1 MNVIK
6 KLENMNM
13 YQLQKI
19 CQKVNVSCPKTKRNT
34 IQALLKP
41 LKMKYK
47 MKHKMKHMTVN
58 EKMLQELENYRK
70 QKQLQKLQKK
80 SVRRGVNKKQKC
92 YREIQNV
99 NEIHNKIQ
107 RDIRLKNLV
116 SKHRHKLL
124 KYKTKI
130 LTDCLQGKKSS
141 NVRP

>member
-13 YQLQKI
+13 YQLQQI

-70 QKQLQKLQKK
+70 QKQLQKLQKD
-80 SVRRGVNKKQKC
+80 SVDKKQKC
-92 YREIQNV
+92 YRKIQNV
-99 NEIHNKIQ
+99 NKIHNAIQ

>member
-13 YQLQKI
+13 YQLQQI
-19 CQKVNVSCPKTKRNT
+19 CQKVNVICPKTKRNT

-47 MKHKMKHMTVN
+47 MKHMTVN
-58 EKMLQELENYRK
+58 EGVLKQLENYRK
-70 QKQLQKLQKK
+70 QKQLQKK
-80 SVRRGVNKKQKC
+80 SVRKGVNKKQKC

-116 SKHRHKLL
+116 SKRRHKLL

-130 LTDCLQGKKSS
+130 LTDCLQDKKSS

>member
-1 MNVIK
+1 
-6 KLENMNM
+6 
-13 YQLQKI
+13 
-19 CQKVNVSCPKTKRNT
+19 
-34 IQALLKP
+34 
-41 LKMKYK
+41 
-47 MKHKMKHMTVN
+47 
-58 EKMLQELENYRK
+58 MLQELENYRK

-99 NEIHNKIQ
+99 NKIHNKIQ

>member
-6 KLENMNM
+6 NLENMNM

-47 MKHKMKHMTVN
+47 MTVN
-58 EKMLQELENYRK
+58 EGVLQKLDNYRK
-70 QKQLQKLQKK
+70 QKEKLQKSQKK

-99 NEIHNKIQ
+99 NKIHNKIQ
-107 RDIRLKNLV
+107 LDILLKNLV
-116 SKHRHKLL
+116 SKHRYKLW

>member
-13 YQLQKI
+13 YQLQQI
-19 CQKVNVSCPKTKRNT
+19 CKKVNVICPKTKRNT

-47 MKHKMKHMTVN
+47 MKHMTVN
-58 EKMLQELENYRK
+58 EGVLKQLENYRK
-70 QKQLQKLQKK
+70 QKQLQKK
-80 SVRRGVNKKQKC
+80 SVRKGVNKKQKC

-116 SKHRHKLL
+116 SKRRHKLL

-130 LTDCLQGKKSS
+130 LTDCLQDKKSS

>member
-19 CQKVNVSCPKTKRNT
+19 CQKVNVICPKTKRNT

-47 MKHKMKHMTVN
+47 MKHMTVN
-58 EKMLQELENYRK
+58 EEVLQDLYKYRD
-70 QKQLQKLQKK
+70 QKKKLQTLQKK
-80 SVRRGVNKKQKC
+80 SVRKGVNKKQKC

-116 SKHRHKLL
+116 SKRRHKLL

-130 LTDCLQGKKSS
+130 LTDCLQDKKSS

>member
-6 KLENMNM
+6 NLENMNM
-13 YQLQKI
+13 YQLQQI

-47 MKHKMKHMTVN
+47 MKHMTVN
-58 EKMLQELENYRK
+58 EGVLQELENYRK
-70 QKQLQKLQKK
+70 QKKKLQKSQKK
-80 SVRRGVNKKQKC
+80 SAVRGVNKKQKC

-99 NEIHNKIQ
+99 NKIHNTIQ

>member
-41 LKMKYK
+41 LKMKYN
-47 MKHKMKHMTVN
+47 MTVN
-58 EKMLQELENYRK
+58 EKMLQDLYKYRD
-70 QKQLQKLQKK
+70 QKKKLQTLQKK
-80 SVRRGVNKKQKC
+80 SVRKGVNKKQKC

-116 SKHRHKLL
+116 SKRRHKLL

-130 LTDCLQGKKSS
+130 LTDCLQDKKSS
-141 NVRP
+141 NVRLDLKFL